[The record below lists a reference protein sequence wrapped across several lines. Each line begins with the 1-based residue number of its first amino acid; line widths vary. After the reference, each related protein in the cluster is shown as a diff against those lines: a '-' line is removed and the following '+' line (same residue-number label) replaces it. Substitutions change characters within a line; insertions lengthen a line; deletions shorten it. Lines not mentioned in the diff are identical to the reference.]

1 MPVTG
6 GLIPLFL
13 ELICLP
19 QRVRVHVLLI
29 FAGRGIDQGV
39 LTVASENKESPQVA
53 TKVVRLSLDCRFGG
67 QLQQVVRAPFTLEA
81 LALDQGCRRVSSGH
95 LKQDLFIRCELGVGL
110 HLDAKREVHTCPAL
124 EVKLAERSIEGGA
137 SLESPRGEPARHR

>member
-13 ELICLP
+13 EPICLP
-19 QRVRVHVLLI
+19 ERVRVHVLLI

-81 LALDQGCRRVSSGH
+81 LALD
-95 LKQDLFIRCELGVGL
+95 
-110 HLDAKREVHTCPAL
+110 
-124 EVKLAERSIEGGA
+124 
-137 SLESPRGEPARHR
+137 